1 MGENT
6 YVEKTKRD
14 AEEIIELLK
23 KVPKERKGEVLGIV
37 RGYALAAET
46 EEKAG

>member
-1 MGENT
+1 MAENT
-6 YVEKTKRD
+6 YVEKTKKD
-14 AEEIIELLK
+14 AEEIIEVLK
-23 KVPKERKGEVLGIV
+23 KVPEERKGEVLGII